1 MTVFRSFTDFFSIG
15 LSAACAIHCL
25 IWPILAIIFPLIPAF
40 QQDGENFHFSILLFA
55 IPSSVVAMTMGCRLH
70 KTYSF
75 FLIAFIGL
83 LFLSAGPLLG
93 IEQILFFN
101 EKMITVFGACLLVF
115 AHYRNFKACNTSK
128 QCSS

>member
-1 MTVFRSFTDFFSIG
+1 MTIFRSFTDFFSMG

-25 IWPILAIIFPLIPAF
+25 AWPLLAIIFPLIPAF

-75 FLIAFIGL
+75 FIVAFFG
-83 LFLSAGPLLG
+83 LFLISAGPLFG
-93 IEQILFFN
+93 IEEIGFLN
-101 EKMITVFGACLLVF
+101 EKIITVFGACLLVF
-115 AHYRNFKACNTSK
+115 AHYRNFKACNSA
-128 QCSS
+128 QRCSE

>member
-15 LSAACAIHCL
+15 LSAACAVHCL

-70 KTYSF
+70 KTY
-75 FLIAFIGL
+75 IT
-83 LFLSAGPLLG
+83 LSKNIMLYLNATTG
-93 IEQILFFN
+93 
-101 EKMITVFGACLLVF
+101 
-115 AHYRNFKACNTSK
+115 TSY
-128 QCSS
+128 